1 MASTFGEEGHSANQ
15 NAGFQ
20 SHDNKKQ
27 EDASHFV
34 MWSNANKHS
43 CLGFLFW
50 LGVSQ
55 SLDFKE
61 LTE

>member
-27 EDASHFV
+27 EDAAFL
-34 MWSNANKHS
+34 S
-43 CLGFLFW
+43 CEAMLISIHVWGFFFW